1 MPERSDPMSERLS
14 RFTPNPAGLDRDAIL
29 FAAGRQSA
37 RGIRIW
43 PVVAGLLVVSQIAT
57 LIALWPNSTAPVV
70 PTPSA
75 NASQRSPDSSI
86 PSASPPTD
94 VWSAGSRPDV
104 LQSEPNSTNSEFVT
118 SGPPLT
124 VGSSSRFD

>member
-1 MPERSDPMSERLS
+1 MSERLS

-29 FAAGRQSA
+29 FAAGRESA
-37 RGIRIW
+37 RAFRVW
-43 PVVAGLLVVSQIAT
+43 PLVAGLLVVSQIVT
-57 LIALWPNSTAPVV
+57 LIVLWPTSSAPVL
-70 PTPSA
+70 PTSSP
-75 NASQRSPDSSI
+75 NATQQSPDISL
-86 PSASPPTD
+86 PPASPASD

-104 LQSEPNSTNSEFVT
+104 LQSEPKSSSSEFIS